1 MSAKTL
7 LRVLSMVDHELEQL
21 EAVLS
26 KLEARFVGASILIVY
41 EGDSERLEDALDRWE
56 ARRARQALLAA
67 ENPAPLEYDEDDEE
81 EDEIEEDSSTSS
93 DDDEDDGARA
103 DARKARRCPPMTLK
117 LIDFA
122 HTGLVEGE
130 GPDEGVLKG
139 VKTLRGLVK
148 ERSETVRAAVY
159 AASA

>member
-1 MSAKTL
+1 
-7 LRVLSMVDHELEQL
+7 MVDQELEQL
-21 EAVLS
+21 AAVLS
-26 KLEARFVGASILIVY
+26 KLEARFVGASILIIY
-41 EGDSERLEDALDRWE
+41 EGDTERLEDALDRSE
-56 ARRARQALLAA
+56 AKRARQALLAA
-67 ENPAPLEYDEDDEE
+67 EAPDEDAYDEDEE
-81 EDEIEEDSSTSS
+81 GEEDDEIEEDSSTSS

-139 VKTLRGLVK
+139 IKTLRDLVK
-148 ERSETVRAAVY
+148 GRMDTVRAAVY
-159 AASA
+159 TESG